1 MTDEGATDLPNGAEE
16 VLRRGD
22 SREPP
27 FLFLQGKVGYQIA
40 PSSDPASPAHL
51 PPKGKAFGGERAA
64 GRLKDYYGPHVYPLT
79 WEPSFAKMLFSIFFP
94 ENAFQIGVGM
104 PEVTALRPVQT

>member
-1 MTDEGATDLPNGAEE
+1 MRGRSGCPTGQEKTSVGATVGSLAFSTRKGWVQGRPLIRPGFA
-16 VLRRGD
+16 G
-22 SREPP
+22 PP
-27 FLFLQGKVGYQIA
+27 SPQGEG
-40 PSSDPASPAHL
+40 
-51 PPKGKAFGGERAA
+51 FGGERAA

-79 WEPSFAKMLFSIFFP
+79 WKPSFAKMLFSIFFP